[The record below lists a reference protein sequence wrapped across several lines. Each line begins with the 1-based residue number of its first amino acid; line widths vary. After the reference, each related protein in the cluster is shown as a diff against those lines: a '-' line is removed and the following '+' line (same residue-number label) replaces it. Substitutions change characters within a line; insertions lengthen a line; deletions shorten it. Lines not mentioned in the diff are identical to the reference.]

1 MEKPLKTA
9 AKLWIVVLII
19 ALLGC
24 LALGVYVLGSVGDE
38 AFLGSA
44 RENLKNQNLYT
55 DEDGLRSLLL
65 LAGFLPLILA
75 AWLGAGIIV
84 DLALLRYLKED
95 GLTKEPQKLRKLAV
109 LCLVFFVTVP
119 GALGLMVKPNPPEDG
134 PSCPT
139 GEDPYR

>member
-1 MEKPLKTA
+1 MKTA
-9 AKLWIVVLII
+9 AQLWVAVLIA

-24 LALGVYVLGSVGDE
+24 IALGVYVLCSVGDE
-38 AFLGSA
+38 TFLGPA

-55 DEDGLRSLLL
+55 DEDNLRSLLL

-95 GLTKEPQKLRKLAV
+95 GLTKEPQKLRKLVV

-119 GALGLMVKPNPPEDG
+119 GA
-134 PSCPT
+134 
-139 GEDPYR
+139 